1 MTGVQTCALPIC
13 RIPEESEDSYP
24 TVKKFTREEEEEDS
38 SIEEIEEIK
47 LPEIEKNDSIDF
59 EAAENTLFQDIS
71 EDTVEEN
78 SQLFEEIPVETENK
92 EDTGIGEIS
101 KNEEF
106 LKALKDFRD
115 SL

>member
-1 MTGVQTCALPIC
+1 M
-13 RIPEESEDSYP
+13 
-24 TVKKFTREEEEEDS
+24 
-38 SIEEIEEIK
+38 
-47 LPEIEKNDSIDF
+47 
-59 EAAENTLFQDIS
+59 
-71 EDTVEEN
+71 EEN